1 MNNCELTYRFAER
14 VTVSFVVL
22 LLCLPLAGCGGST
35 HYVDLTYPPMEAVTV
50 EAANEAVRDLLS
62 KDRTIILTVNDG
74 RLVKDRVGT
83 VGSEFGVEGSIIT
96 GENIVVWTFNAIEY
110 ELGQIGYHVVDSF
123 NAPADPG
130 AHHLVVDVLE
140 VQCAVVGLY
149 TSKLSLRVALDRSD
163 GDPLAAEFPAR
174 VQTAVN
180 IWWIS
185 GWAAESLAQAL
196 QKSIRMMIF
205 EFGFDESQYA
215 SDSSA
220 NLASP

>member
-1 MNNCELTYRFAER
+1 
-14 VTVSFVVL
+14 VSFVVL

-35 HYVDLTYPPMEAVTV
+35 HYVDLTYPPKEAVTV
-50 EAANEAVRDLLS
+50 EAANAAVRDLVS

-83 VGSEFGVEGSIIT
+83 VGSEFGYEGSIIT
-96 GENIVVWTFNAIEY
+96 GENIVVWTFNAIGY

-163 GDPLAAEFPAR
+163 GDPLAAEFPVR

-205 EFGFDESQYA
+205 EFGFDESHYA
-215 SDSSA
+215 SDSSSH
-220 NLASP
+220 LASP